1 MSLVGRAALVFS
13 TISTRSRENLLN
25 HVGLGISVV
34 LSVLPVLS
42 IFLRGDVKVLE
53 RREGICLIT
62 IRFEDTAI
70 DRCES
75 RRCLF

>member
-1 MSLVGRAALVFS
+1 MCHQGTI
-13 TISTRSRENLLN
+13 TISLKNNIIYVYVYVKGFILQ
-25 HVGLGISVV
+25 
-34 LSVLPVLS
+34 
-42 IFLRGDVKVLE
+42 GDVKVLE

-75 RRCLF
+75 PRRRF

>member
-1 MSLVGRAALVFS
+1 MSLGGRAALVPLFS

-42 IFLRGDVKVLE
+42 IFLRSHHEVSPT
-53 RREGICLIT
+53 IT
-62 IRFEDTAI
+62 TF
-70 DRCES
+70 
-75 RRCLF
+75 